1 MHFNLHEP
9 IYQPYLDLKEILIN
23 KEFDI
28 VTTNQ
33 DTQFSREFP
42 EKDVADIQ
50 DDWRYH
56 RNYVV
61 NIVMMKC
68 MNHRNYVMK
77 KLINFSLH

>member
-1 MHFNLHEP
+1 M
-9 IYQPYLDLKEILIN
+9 KEILIN

-50 DDWRYH
+50 GDWRYLQCGKH
-56 RNYVV
+56 CHDEVYESS
-61 NIVMMKC
+61 
-68 MNHRNYVMK
+68 
-77 KLINFSLH
+77 KLCDEKIFV